1 MTISSFCATVSVLLL
16 IALCVFNKIDK
27 KNRFYWYATGEY
39 KYSPQL
45 MRVIAW
51 VIMVT
56 AIVNAMLSIGYLI
69 CLTAKL

>member
-16 IALCVFNKIDK
+16 IALCVFNKVDK

-45 MRVIAW
+45 MRAIAW

-56 AIVNAMLSIGYLI
+56 AIVHAMLSIGYFIYLI
-69 CLTAKL
+69 SKQ